1 MFTALTDMLL
11 IFDVEVNSI
20 ENLTKAGTPLLIGFS
35 HLKTT
40 ALEVMF
46 ITVRLCGILAEP
58 ENENNRSVC

>member
-1 MFTALTDMLL
+1 MVVV
-11 IFDVEVNSI
+11 FDVEVNSI
-20 ENLTKAGTPLLIGFS
+20 ENLTKAGTPLIIGFS

-58 ENENNRSVC
+58 ENENNYKQ